1 MKTLQHTPRL
11 SRKEK
16 GIFDKLLSLTTN
28 DLIYHYI
35 VPDNLTLTQ
44 LRIALRS
51 MRRGTPTFL
60 DHEIITKFIDH
71 LFAVGRLSKADDR
84 RLIDALFLVQRP
96 INRAAVTS
104 ENTGSSGDATIEK
117 PETSGT
123 IGQQ

>member
-84 RLIDALFLVQRP
+84 RLIACIFRGYGCP
-96 INRAAVTS
+96 IYGPLDQKKG
-104 ENTGSSGDATIEK
+104 GSSGDATIEK